1 MELLDLFLALTPILL
16 ILVLMLKLRWQGVH
30 AGLVTWAVTVM
41 IAGLRFGAGPSVLWA
56 AQIRGLFLAGY
67 VLYIIWGALFFYR
80 TTAATGTIAALGEVV
95 RRLSPN
101 RALQMLLLAWCLA
114 SFLQGV
120 GGFGVP
126 VAVVAPL
133 LAGMGFPPVASV
145 VLPSLGHAWA
155 VSFGSLGSSFFA
167 LLAATGLDGAVIAPW
182 AALYLG
188 LVCLVV
194 GATTL
199 WVAGGQVALRQAWI
213 PWLLI
218 GFSMAGVQWGAAR
231 IGLWNIAAMLGSLAG
246 LLVGSGWA
254 LFTTPQNWRSAEL
267 RGLLRT
273 ALLPYGIL
281 LLLILAVKFLP
292 ALRTTLDSVTLQVEL
307 PAVSTARGWT
317 VPAGA
322 TRSISLWGH
331 TGALL
336 SYVSLLVG
344 WWGVREGRLQTDDLR
359 KIWRQVSRSGLS
371 STLGILSL
379 VALATT
385 MEYSG
390 MITLLAT
397 RIAQLAGQFF
407 PLLSPFVGALGA
419 FITGSNTNSNVL
431 FGALQ
436 RDIAQTLGYATPV
449 LLAAQNAGGAL
460 GSVFAP
466 AKVIVGCSTVGLSG
480 EEGQVMRRLLRYELP
495 VLGALGLLTW
505 VLTR

>member
-1 MELLDLFLALTPILL
+1 MELLDFILALAPLLL
-16 ILVLMLKLRWQGVH
+16 ILILMLRLSWKGVH
-30 AGLVTWAVTVM
+30 AGLATWGLVLL
-41 IAGLRFGAGPSVLWA
+41 IAWFRFGAGLQLLWV
-56 AQIRGLFLAGY
+56 AQLRALFLAGY

-80 TTAATGTIAALGEVV
+80 ITEATGTISALEKVV

-101 RALQMLLLAWCLA
+101 RALQVLLLAWCLA

-133 LAGMGFPPVASV
+133 LVGMGFPLVTSV
-145 VLPSLGHAWA
+145 VIPSLGHAWA
-155 VSFGSLGSSFFA
+155 ISFGSLGSSFFA
-167 LLAATGLDGAVIAPW
+167 LLAATGLEGAAIAPW

-188 LVCLVV
+188 LVCLAL
-194 GATTL
+194 GAATL
-199 WVAGGQVALRQAWI
+199 WAAGGKTALRQAWG
-213 PWLLI
+213 PWLLM
-218 GFSMAGVQWGAAR
+218 GLSMALVQWLAAQA
-231 IGLWNIAAMLGSLAG
+231 GLWNIAAMLGALAG
-246 LLVGSGWA
+246 LLVGGLWA
-254 LFTTPQNWRSAEL
+254 LLTSAQDWGTVEM
-267 RGLLRT
+267 RRLLRI
-273 ALLPYGIL
+273 ALLPYAAL
-281 LLLILAVKFLP
+281 LLLIFAVKFLP
-292 ALRTTLDSVTLQVEL
+292 VLQSWLDFIILRVEL

-322 TRSISLWGH
+322 SRGISLFGH

-336 SYVSLLVG
+336 SYVSLWIG
-344 WWGVREGRLQTDDLR
+344 WWGWREGRLKREDFR
-359 KIWRQVSRSGLS
+359 GIWQQVSQSGFS

-385 MEYSG
+385 MDHAG

-397 RIAQLAGQFF
+397 KIAQFTGEFF
-407 PLLSPFVGALGA
+407 PLLSPFVGAVGA

-436 RDIAQTLGYATPV
+436 RDIAQTLGYAAPI

-480 EEGQVMRRLLRYELP
+480 EEGKVIRYLLRYELP
-495 VLGALGLLTW
+495 LLGLLGLLSW
-505 VLTR
+505 ILTR